1 MIHNFP
7 VNGRDDV
14 RRDAKTGALLSC
26 DRTKLMEAK
35 RLKKENERYIN
46 LEKRVQELENIVREL
61 LKGK

>member
-1 MIHNFP
+1 MMHNLP
-7 VNGRDDV
+7 INGRDDV
-14 RRDAKTGALLSC
+14 KRDPRTGAVLSC
-26 DRTKLMEAK
+26 DRGKLMEAK